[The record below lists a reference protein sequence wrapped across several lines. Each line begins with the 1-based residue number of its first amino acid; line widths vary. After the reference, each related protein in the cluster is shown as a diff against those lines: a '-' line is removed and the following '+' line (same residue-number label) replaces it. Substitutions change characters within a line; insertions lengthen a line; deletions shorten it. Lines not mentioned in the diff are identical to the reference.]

1 MPCITA
7 YKFPE
12 VFILKLALTIIQL
25 VLAVILTGIIILQ
38 QGRQQGLGA
47 ISGAADTFFSKN
59 KASSID
65 AILSK
70 LTVVIATVF
79 IILTLVLNL
88 GFIG

>member
-1 MPCITA
+1 M
-7 YKFPE
+7 
-12 VFILKLALTIIQL
+12 LKLTLAIIQI
-25 VLAVILTGIIILQ
+25 VLAVILTGIVILQ

-47 ISGAADTFFSKN
+47 VSGAADTFFSKN

-65 AILSK
+65 ALLSK

-79 IILTLVLNL
+79 ILLTLVLNL

>member
-1 MPCITA
+1 MCAA
-7 YKFPE
+7 YKFAE
-12 VFILKLALTIIQL
+12 VFILKLTLAIIQI
-25 VLAVILTGIIILQ
+25 VLAVILTGIVILQ

-47 ISGAADTFFSKN
+47 VSGAADTFFSKN

>member
-12 VFILKLALTIIQL
+12 VFILKFALTIIQL

>member
-7 YKFPE
+7 YKFAE
-12 VFILKLALTIIQL
+12 VFILKLTLAIIQI
-25 VLAVILTGIIILQ
+25 VLAVILTGIVILQ

-59 KASSID
+59 KAGSID

-70 LTVVIATVF
+70 LTVVIAAVF

>member
-1 MPCITA
+1 MPLFAA
-7 YKFPE
+7 YKFAE
-12 VFILKLALTIIQL
+12 VFILKLTLAIIQIA
-25 VLAVILTGIIILQ
+25 LAVILTGIVILQ

-47 ISGAADTFFSKN
+47 VSGAADTFFSKN

-70 LTVVIATVF
+70 LTVVVATVF
-79 IILTLVLNL
+79 ILLTLVLNL

>member
-1 MPCITA
+1 MPFDAA
-7 YKFPE
+7 YKFAE
-12 VFILKLALTIIQL
+12 VFILKLTLAIIQI
-25 VLAVILTGIIILQ
+25 VLAVILTGIVILQ

-47 ISGAADTFFSKN
+47 VSGAADTFFSKN

-65 AILSK
+65 ALLSK
-70 LTVVIATVF
+70 LTVIVATVF